1 MLSVKIRMRNYLILH
16 EPTSVEELG
25 CWSGVTN
32 EFTEVLGYTNFGNF
46 FLRNPDSKQI
56 AILYTIEPEVVPT
69 NFIDIDELLKAI
81 TDDKDIESELIRSSD
96 TAMLIKRLGSLSE
109 EEVFIPEPYPFL
121 GGTGELESYSKGNVW
136 VFADLVGQSQG
147 IGSE

>member
-1 MLSVKIRMRNYLILH
+1 MRNYLILP
-16 EPTSVEELG
+16 EPASTEELG

-32 EFTEVLGYTNFGNF
+32 EFTQVLGYTNFGNF
-46 FLRNPDSKQI
+46 FLKNPGTDQI

-69 NFIDIDELLKAI
+69 NFTDLNELIEALLN
-81 TDDKDIESELIRSSD
+81 DKDIEAQLLRSSD
-96 TAMLIKRLGSLSE
+96 TAILIKRLGNLLD
-109 EEVFIPEPYPFL
+109 EEVFFPEPYPFL

-147 IGSE
+147 VGSE

>member
-1 MLSVKIRMRNYLILH
+1 MRNYLILQ
-16 EPTSVEELG
+16 ESTSIEELG

-32 EFTEVLGYTNFGNF
+32 GFTQVLGYTNFGNF
-46 FLRNPDSKQI
+46 FLQNPANQQI

-69 NFIDIDELLKAI
+69 NFTEINELISAL
-81 TDDKDIESELIRSSD
+81 TNDKDIESELLRSSD
-96 TAMLIKRLGSLSE
+96 TAILVKRLGDLLD

-136 VFADLVGQSQG
+136 VYADLVGQSQG
-147 IGSE
+147 VGSE